1 MVAGRLQQTE
11 QARGPILLVDDEPYI
26 LRSLSYLLTREGYA
40 VETASN
46 GEEGLERLRM
56 VHPPLVFLDIMM
68 PRMNGY
74 EVCEQ
79 IKQDPALAATY
90 VIMLSAKGQQID
102 RERAMGYLWQGPP
115 SLPRSL
121 QLEWR
126 FVVVRWLGIFIV
138 APGLLLTNL
147 APGRL
152 LVAYA
157 VLALAGIYNLTVQ
170 LMMRRRPEVIANGYL
185 TV

>member
-79 IKQDPALAATY
+79 IKQDPELASTH
-90 VIMLSAKGQQID
+90 VVMLSAKGQQID
-102 RERAMGYLWQGPP
+102 RERGLQGGADDYMTKPF
-115 SLPRSL
+115 SPR
-121 QLEWR
+121 E
-126 FVVVRWLGIFIV
+126 VADYVRKCLSEI
-138 APGLLLTNL
+138 T
-147 APGRL
+147 
-152 LVAYA
+152 
-157 VLALAGIYNLTVQ
+157 
-170 LMMRRRPEVIANGYL
+170 PEAARVS
-185 TV
+185 